1 MLSNK
6 LCGSIICN
14 LYTCVK
20 FHTLLEEQLEANPS
34 YFGESKMLNLV
45 DDEPFDLSFGMCI
58 LKMMTCEHLYSCCDM
73 PCYKKIS
80 EGTKQTVMSKVYQAC
95 LAPLPERCISFKL
108 LSQDCFIQ
116 KDRMRYPSASNS
128 SLVGI

>member
-58 LKMMTCEHLYSCCDM
+58 LKMMTCEHLYSYCDM

-80 EGTKQTVMSKVYQAC
+80 EVSY
-95 LAPLPERCISFKL
+95 F
-108 LSQDCFIQ
+108 
-116 KDRMRYPSASNS
+116 
-128 SLVGI
+128 